1 MLKTLCSTTTHCTPM
16 STTPHTRYHLMS
28 KGSLVGCERN
38 MSNNFRKRYVSTT
51 VLPINS
57 FNTGNDLVR
66 GVQLLSSF
74 YR

>member
-1 MLKTLCSTTTHCTPM
+1 MLKPLCSTTTHCTPHLPP
-16 STTPHTRYHLMS
+16 PHTQCHLMS
-28 KGSLVGCERN
+28 KGSLVGCEIN
-38 MSNNFRKRYVSTT
+38 MNNNFRKHHVSTT